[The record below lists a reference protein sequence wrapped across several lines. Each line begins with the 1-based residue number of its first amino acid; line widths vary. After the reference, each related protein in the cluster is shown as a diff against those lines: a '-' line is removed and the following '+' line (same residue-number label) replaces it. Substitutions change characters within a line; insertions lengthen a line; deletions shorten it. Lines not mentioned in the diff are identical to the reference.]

1 MGDKPDTQ
9 IKSVLVALCDING
22 AFRGKRLP
30 IEQVGK
36 VFDGSL
42 RMPISASTVD
52 IWGCDIE
59 GSALVF
65 ETGDADGICK
75 PLSDEIFPSPW
86 LGAGVGFLAISMHS
100 ETGEPHPTDPRTALC
115 DVVARYAAHG
125 LRPVVATELEFYLT
139 DLIDGADAGGHVSP
153 SAKFASG
160 NVLSLQE
167 IEMMSPFLDDVYAA
181 SKTHGIPVDAAI
193 SETGVG
199 QFEVN
204 ILHTDDPLKA
214 ADNAMLFKRLVKG
227 CARQHGFIATFMAK
241 PFGKDAGS
249 GLHVHFSLL
258 DENGDNVFD
267 DGTEKGSDVLRFAIG
282 GLTAAMQESTLI
294 FAPHLNSYRRIRPN
308 SHAPTTVAWGYE
320 NRTAAIRIPGGSH
333 KARRIEHRVAG
344 ADANPYLVLAAILGA
359 ALEGIET
366 KMQAPPPVTGNV
378 YEAGLPQL
386 PMDWAAAIAAFD
398 QGAIVGTIFNPMF
411 KQLIVQAKQQELA
424 TFLETVTSF
433 EYKSYLEVV

>member
-9 IKSVLVALCDING
+9 FKSVLVALCDING
-22 AFRGKRLP
+22 TFRGKRLP

-75 PLSDEIFPSPW
+75 PLSDDIFPSPW
-86 LGAGVGFLAISMHS
+86 LGEGVGFLPMSMHS
-100 ETGEPHPTDPRTALC
+100 ETGESHPTDPRTALF
-115 DVVARYAAHG
+115 DVVARYAKQG

-139 DLIDGADAGGHVSP
+139 DLNTEHTAGGLVSP
-153 SAKFASG
+153 STKFASG
-160 NVLSLQE
+160 NVLSVQE

-181 SKTHGIPVDAAI
+181 CKAHGIPVDAAI

-199 QFEVN
+199 QFEIN

-227 CARQHGFIATFMAK
+227 CARQHGFVATFMAK

-258 DENGDNVFD
+258 DENGHNVFD
-267 DGTEKGSDVLRFAIG
+267 DGTEKGSDVLRCAIG

-308 SHAPTTVAWGYE
+308 SHAPTTVGWGYE
-320 NRTAAIRIPGGSH
+320 NRTAAIRIPGGSN

-359 ALEGIET
+359 ALEGIEA
-366 KMQAPPPVTGNV
+366 KMQAPKPVTGNV

-386 PMDWAAAIAAFD
+386 PMDWASAITAFD
-398 QGAIVGTIFNPMF
+398 QGAIVGKIFNPMF
-411 KQLIVQAKQQELA
+411 KQLIVQAKQQEMA
-424 TFLETVTSF
+424 TFLETVTPF